1 MLNNRQ
7 KHLQPPKVC
16 KICKS
21 KISKSKI
28 GNKNPMFGIP
38 NPNKGKIIINNNIKN
53 LYIYPEELNIYI
65 ASGWKKGK
73 VKK

>member
-1 MLNNRQ
+1 MNQIRLLDQN
-7 KHLQPPKVC
+7 H
-16 KICKS
+16 
-21 KISKSKI
+21 
-28 GNKNPMFGIP
+28 
-38 NPNKGKIIINNNIKN
+38 NIKN